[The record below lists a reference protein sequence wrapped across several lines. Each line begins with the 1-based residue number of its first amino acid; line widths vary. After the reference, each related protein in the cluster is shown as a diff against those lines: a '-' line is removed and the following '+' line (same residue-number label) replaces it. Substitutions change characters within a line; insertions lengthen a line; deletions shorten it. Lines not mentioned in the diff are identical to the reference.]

1 MRKNLVW
8 IALGVVLLAACD
20 ESKPAGGS
28 AGQAPAPVSSA
39 PAPKPSVAPEAS
51 AAASPVK
58 VEAAP
63 TRIAA
68 QHLLVA
74 YKGAASAPKGVTRTK
89 EEARTRAEAASRR
102 AKAGEDFSAL
112 VTEYSDDP
120 TKADRG
126 NLGMFTRESKVK
138 PFADAAFALKV
149 DGVSDAVETK
159 FGFHVIKRNQ

>member
-1 MRKNLVW
+1 MRNNVVG
-8 IALGVVLLAACD
+8 IALVITMLAACD
-20 ESKPAGGS
+20 ESKPAPATAGS
-28 AGQAPAPVSSA
+28 ARPEAAPA
-39 PAPKPSVAPEAS
+39 PAPKPSAESAAS
-51 AAASPVK
+51 ATATAASN
-58 VEAAP
+58 EAAP
-63 TRIAA
+63 TRVAA

-74 YKGAASAPKGVTRTK
+74 YKGAASAPKGITRTK
-89 EEARTRAEAASRR
+89 DEALKRAQEASRR

-149 DGVSDAVETK
+149 DGISDAVETK